1 MATTLGQRIAE
12 LRRARGL
19 TQDELAEKMGVSAQA
34 VSKWEN
40 DISCPDIMVL
50 PQLADFF
57 GASIDE
63 LLRGD
68 AAPETRMV
76 PEPDERDLNKV
87 LLRVTVDSKDG
98 DRVRVNCPFSL
109 VKAGLAIGLSSPEIN
124 GNEVLKNIDLNAIIQ
139 AVESG
144 VIGKLVEVDGKDG
157 DHVEV
162 WVE

>member
-1 MATTLGQRIAE
+1 MKSTLGQRIAE
-12 LRRARGL
+12 LRKARGM
-19 TQDELAEKMGVSAQA
+19 TQDELAERMGVSAQA

-57 GASIDE
+57 GVSVDE

-68 AAPETRMV
+68 AAPETRLV
-76 PEPDERDLNKV
+76 TEPEERDLNKV
-87 LLRVTVDSKDG
+87 LLRVTVDSSDG
-98 DRVRVNCPFSL
+98 DRVRVNCPFAL

-124 GNEVLKNIDLNAIIQ
+124 GNEVLRGIDFNAIIQ
-139 AVESG
+139 AVEKG
-144 VIGKLVEVDGKDG
+144 VVGKLVEVDSKDG